1 MKKEKQEIATNTS
14 SGAEKVETIEKE
26 IKKTNVGATAK
37 KSVKTVKE
45 TAKGEAALG
54 SEKEKVNAKKMNAQS
69 SSGKAEKESAAAK
82 ARVQAALKKQEEKAK
97 KKAVKAERAAKKK
110 AEREKRIAEIKA
122 QMEKRAAERKAKIAK
137 RAAERKA
144 LVEKRKAEKE
154 EKLRA
159 RAHAKANKKQ
169 ANARKKANQQKRTPQ
184 RKNHGERREN
194 RGNGYGGWIA
204 AVVSLGVVTL
214 ALATTV
220 AVGAIEMR
228 NATNAAVASYR
239 GTMYE
244 LTGIMEHVD
253 NDLDRARISSTPT
266 QQSRILTDL
275 LVQARLAEMDLEKLP
290 LSAEAERN
298 VTTFVNRT
306 AKECQRMLSKIASG
320 EPLSEQ
326 DYATLEKLYQTN
338 HTVRQ
343 ELDKLM
349 AETCDKDF
357 MCFMK
362 KGEGKIAE
370 AMQRVEKATLEENR
384 LTAKPVD
391 EKTELAGDKRNTPA
405 SPEEKSAAKIDCA
418 KAEELCKQYFKKYNI
433 EEYQCVGETVTRSFA
448 AYNVQGY
455 DDKGTML
462 FAEINQQDGALLRFE
477 YYEECAAETF
487 DLQNAERI
495 AEEFLE
501 GLGYDDMEVVR
512 FRENGTTTDF
522 TFVYED
528 DDVLYYPD
536 EVRVKVCRSRGVVTG
551 FDASKYLMNH
561 KDREEP
567 TVKLNL
573 AQAQA
578 KLHKA
583 LSVEASK
590 LAVVKTVRGER
601 PAYEFLCSYAEEN
614 YFVYIDA
621 VTGQE
626 IAIVNTKNVF

>member
-1 MKKEKQEIATNTS
+1 MKKEKQEIAVNTS

-26 IKKTNVGATAK
+26 IKKTGANSTAK
-37 KSVKTVKE
+37 KTVKAVKE

-69 SSGKAEKESAAAK
+69 TSGKAEKESKAAK
-82 ARVQAALKKQEEKAK
+82 ARVQAAMKKQEEKAK
-97 KKAVKAERAAKKK
+97 KKAAKAERAAKRK
-110 AEREKRIAEIKA
+110 AEREKRIAEIRA
-122 QMEKRAAERKAKIAK
+122 QIEKRAAEHKEKIAK
-137 RAAERKA
+137 RAAERNA
-144 LVEKRKAEKE
+144 LAEKRKAEKE

-159 RAHAKANKKQ
+159 RAHAKANKKRE
-169 ANARKKANQQKRTPQ
+169 NARKNANRQKRVPQ
-184 RKNHGERREN
+184 RKNRDERK
-194 RGNGYGGWIA
+194 GNGNKGYGGWIA

-220 AVGAIEMR
+220 TVGAIEMN
-228 NATNAAVASYR
+228 NATNAAVAAYR

-244 LTGIMEHVD
+244 LTGVMENVD
-253 NDLDRARISSTPT
+253 KDLDRARISSTPT

-290 LSAEAERN
+290 LSAEGERN
-298 VTTFVNRT
+298 LTIFVNRT
-306 AKECQRMLSKIASG
+306 AKECERMLSKIAAG
-320 EPLSEQ
+320 EELSQ
-326 DYATLEKLYQTN
+326 SDYQTLEKLYQTN
-338 HTVRQ
+338 RTIRQ

-349 AETCDKDF
+349 SETCDKDF

-362 KGEGKIAE
+362 KGQGKVAD
-370 AMQRVEKATLEENR
+370 AMQRVEKATMEENR
-384 LTAKPVD
+384 LTSSTME
-391 EKTELAGDKRNTPA
+391 EKAELASGKSNMPA
-405 SPEEKSAAKIDCA
+405 QPKEKAQSKIDCRR
-418 KAEELCKQYFKKYNI
+418 AEELCKQYFKKYNI
-433 EEYQCVGETVTRSFA
+433 EEYQCVGETVSQSFV

-462 FAEINQQDGALLRFE
+462 FAEISQNDGALLRFE
-477 YYEECAAETF
+477 YYEECSAETF

-501 GLGYDDMEVVR
+501 GLGYDDMEIVR
-512 FRENGTTTDF
+512 FRQNGTTTDF

-551 FDASKYLMNH
+551 FDAGRYLTNH
-561 KDREEP
+561 KNRDEAM
-567 TVKLNL
+567 VKLNL
-573 AQAQA
+573 AQARE

-590 LAVVKTVRGER
+590 LAVVQTVRGER
-601 PAYEFLCSYAEEN
+601 PAYEFLCSYGEDN
-614 YFVYIDA
+614 YFVYIDG

-626 IAIVNTKNVF
+626 IAIVNTKDVG